1 MPQSTTVARA
11 LRHITESTGVVPF
24 CQCLTL
30 RTVTLLRG
38 DARKALGGTGR
49 LLVGEAAAADGEG
62 TACSEASD
70 KRSVARL
77 TGVEGAGTA

>member
-62 TACSEASD
+62 TVTAGSKASNE
-70 KRSVARL
+70 RCVAHL
-77 TGVEGAGTA
+77 AGVRVGA